1 MKTDA
6 VRSGAAGPD
15 RFFIRCKGVVV
26 LMKRKKAHQLT
37 NSELILMEI
46 LWEADRPLCRP
57 EIISAAVNERGEP
70 LFAVSSFHLLVN
82 ELLEKGYIKVTNGT
96 GRGRKHARSYA
107 PTLTRNQH
115 FALQIVRS
123 GNFAPMDIP
132 DIVCSLLQ
140 YAKVDDASVVL
151 HKIEEQAEQVT
162 AAY

>member
-1 MKTDA
+1 
-6 VRSGAAGPD
+6 
-15 RFFIRCKGVVV
+15 
-26 LMKRKKAHQLT
+26 MKRKKAHQLT

-46 LWEADRPLCRP
+46 LWEAGRPLCRP
-57 EIISAAVNERGEP
+57 EIISAAVNEKGEP

-123 GNFAPMDIP
+123 GNVGPMDIP

-140 YAKVDDASVVL
+140 YAEVDDAKTVL
-151 HKIEEQAEQVT
+151 NKIEEKAEQVT